1 MTPRS
6 PVRRLPA
13 AFALAALC
21 AAIAASP
28 ALAALYKWTDAN
40 GRVVY
45 SDQPPAGGVKYE
57 TVGGAPPPANA
68 GATRDLAQQEADLK
82 KRQAEKAE
90 ESAKVQKARA
100 EASKRMDVCTQ
111 ARGRVRQLAYS
122 DQVVLYRFNEKGE
135 QVAMTPDERRRELE
149 EQQKLEREYCKPG

>member
-1 MTPRS
+1 MTPRR

-45 SDQPPAGGVKYE
+45 SDQPPTGGVKYE
-57 TVGGAPPPANA
+57 SVGGASPPVNPNA
-68 GATRDLAQQEADLK
+68 ARDLAQQDADLK
-82 KRQAEKAE
+82 KRQADKAE
-90 ESAKVQKARA
+90 ESAKAQKARA
-100 EASKRMDVCTQ
+100 DASKRMDICTQ

-122 DQVVLYRFNEKGE
+122 DQVVLMRFNEKGE
-135 QVAMTPDERRRELE
+135 QVAMTAEERRRELE